1 MNIVMTVTELRKR
14 LIRKINESENNEI
27 LEEMYRMI
35 ANEEIDKGIYLLS
48 KDQKKVVEES
58 QEQFRN
64 GQFLTGE
71 IADKEIDEWLGQ
83 KF

>member
-1 MNIVMTVTELRKR
+1 VKKIIVMSVTELRKK

-27 LEEMYRMI
+27 LEEMYHMI

-48 KDQKKVVEES
+48 EDQKRAVEES
-58 QEQFRN
+58 QEQFKN

-83 KF
+83 